1 MAAQTASD
9 DSQGVQEQMQSI
21 SVTVTVV
28 DTKGEPIIGANVIEK
43 GTTNG
48 GITDLDGVSK
58 LNVKPGAI
66 LQVSFVGYTT
76 QEVKAT
82 SVMKVVLKD
91 DTELLD
97 EVVVVGYGAQKK
109 VNLTCGGFRGCE
121 QNN

>member
-1 MAAQTASD
+1 MSLR
-9 DSQGVQEQMQSI
+9 
-21 SVTVTVV
+21 
-28 DTKGEPIIGANVIEK
+28 K

-97 EVVVVGYGAQKK
+97 EVVVVGLWCTEKGEPDR
-109 VNLTCGGFRGCE
+109 CGGFRGCE